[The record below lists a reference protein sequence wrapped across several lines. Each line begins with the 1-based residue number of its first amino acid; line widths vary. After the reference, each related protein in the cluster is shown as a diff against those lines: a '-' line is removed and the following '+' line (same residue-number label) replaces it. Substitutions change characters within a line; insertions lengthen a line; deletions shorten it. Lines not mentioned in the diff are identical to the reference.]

1 MSKFEDFISKI
12 IAPDVNLEE
21 LQNDIPAV
29 VEEVKEQQTQ
39 IADLSNRLTESQNN
53 YQSLQSRIVDNL
65 FNNKSS
71 DVKEE
76 PEKKEP
82 ERKTFKDIIGDNP
95 WLKL

>member
-71 DVKEE
+71 EVKAE